1 MAKAHSSRGRRV
13 RRERIN
19 SSKRKPAPQPNA
31 RADDEEP
38 PGLYELLGHF
48 SHALA
53 IVETAF
59 TALDAAQERCAPIS
73 PGVLTLQRGIDE
85 LKRVYTGLDL
95 ASLRL
100 E

>member
-13 RRERIN
+13 RREPIN
-19 SSKRKPAPQPNA
+19 SSKRKPAAQPSTMA
-31 RADDEEP
+31 DEEP

>member
-1 MAKAHSSRGRRV
+1 MAKAHSSGGRRV
-13 RRERIN
+13 RRESIK
-19 SSKRKPAPQPNA
+19 SPSRKSAPQPNR
-31 RADDEEP
+31 RALEEP

-53 IVETAF
+53 IVETAY
-59 TALDAAQERCAPIS
+59 TALDAVQESCGSIS
-73 PGVLTLQRGIDE
+73 PGVMTLERGIDE

-95 ASLRL
+95 ASLRQ

>member
-1 MAKAHSSRGRRV
+1 
-13 RRERIN
+13 
-19 SSKRKPAPQPNA
+19 
-31 RADDEEP
+31 
-38 PGLYELLGHF
+38 LYELLGHF

-53 IVETAF
+53 IVETAY
-59 TALDAAQERCAPIS
+59 TALDAVQESCGSIG
-73 PGVLTLQRGIDE
+73 PGVTTLERGIDE